1 MKNENRQGRLGKLEQ
16 LSEEMRTRIIELAMH
31 STLVDTVLALQRE
44 GVDVSVPTLS
54 RFVRKHRET
63 LLMEEGEEM
72 KETTAALAARGKESQ
87 FRVGTLEAVRQR
99 LYERALVLQSPEEA
113 RELYAELVKEE
124 GKLRELEL
132 EARRV
137 AVAEEQV
144 KVQRLR
150 AEADVAVK
158 RQKAIVTAS
167 EGVVDMVGEADGV
180 RKQLSEADRAGLEPS
195 GPGAKQLADRSGG
208 GSEEKW
214 VHLFREITAILNRGG
229 DPGEKILE
237 ARERLSEEM
246 RVMGTTGT

>member
-1 MKNENRQGRLGKLEQ
+1 MKNEITQGRVGKLEQ

-31 STLVDTVLALQRE
+31 STLVDTVLALQSE

-54 RFVRKHRET
+54 RFVRKHRER

-72 KETTAALAARGKESQ
+72 KGTVGALAARGKESE

-132 EARRV
+132 DARRV

-150 AEADVAVK
+150 AEAEVAVK
-158 RQKAIVTAS
+158 RQKTVVTSTQTVVDVVS
-167 EGVVDMVGEADGV
+167 EG
-180 RKQLSEADRAGLEPS
+180 
-195 GPGAKQLADRSGG
+195 GAMKQLAERSGG
-208 GSEEKW
+208 EEKW
-214 VHLFREITAILNRGG
+214 VRLFGEVTAILNRGG
-229 DPGEKILE
+229 
-237 ARERLSEEM
+237 
-246 RVMGTTGT
+246 

>member
-1 MKNENRQGRLGKLEQ
+1 MKNEITQGRVGKLEQ

-31 STLVDTVLALQRE
+31 STLVDTVLALQSE

-54 RFVRKHRET
+54 RFVRKHRER

-72 KETTAALAARGKESQ
+72 KGTVGALAARGKESE

-132 EARRV
+132 DARRV

-150 AEADVAVK
+150 AEAEVAVK
-158 RQKAIVTAS
+158 RQKAVVTSTQTVVDVVS
-167 EGVVDMVGEADGV
+167 EGDVT
-180 RKQLSEADRAGLEPS
+180 
-195 GPGAKQLADRSGG
+195 KQLAERSAEAGDD
-208 GSEEKW
+208 KW
-214 VHLFREITAILNRGG
+214 SRLFGEIMGILNRGG
-229 DPGEKILE
+229 EPGERLLE
-237 ARERLSEEM
+237 ARAILAEGVKNLPAAS
-246 RVMGTTGT
+246 V